1 MPASKDQE
9 AEALARR
16 TELIRIRRLRPK
28 VPFHDPEILALGY
41 SSDSA
46 ARKDFYRALEQ
57 RRKFLDIE
65 VTAYREEQNEIIES
79 LLEVYL
85 PLALGSEDTG
95 CEETEGPSRGAAE
108 MVLKLLER
116 QAKLNGWE
124 AALKAELSGPGGGA
138 VPIGPVAIAEL
149 RALIRTAGEPD
160 PENDD
165 EEDPDDGDVDDDGDN
180 ES

>member
-65 VTAYREEQNEIIES
+65 VTAFREEQNEVIDS
-79 LLEVYL
+79 LLETYL
-85 PLALGSEDTG
+85 PRAMCSDDPD
-95 CEETEGPSRGAAE
+95 EEPNLRAAE

-124 AALKAELSGPGGGA
+124 AALKAEVSGPGGGA